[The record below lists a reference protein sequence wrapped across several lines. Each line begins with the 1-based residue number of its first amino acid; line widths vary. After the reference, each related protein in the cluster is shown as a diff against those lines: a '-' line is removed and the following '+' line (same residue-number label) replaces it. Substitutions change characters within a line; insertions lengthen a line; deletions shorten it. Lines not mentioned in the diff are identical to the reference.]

1 MKRDILI
8 SLAAVIVM
16 MLAIA
21 CEIAFAQDPGAD
33 TEPELYELDLEL
45 GLEHSDNRG
54 RTSPRGASETAL
66 VPRVI
71 LDLSRSGSRTD
82 LRVAGD
88 AEQRFPIS
96 GPFGNDFQANLAG
109 RLNWHLIQQ
118 SLDWIVENVA
128 SGSPLDLAGLDTP
141 ENRQQT
147 NVFSTGPR
155 WVLWPAA
162 PWSGLLDA
170 RYINSFAEDTDA
182 FNSDRMMLAARVLRR
197 LPGNRQ
203 LSAGAEVT
211 EVDYRDDE
219 FSVADYQRVD
229 LVGRYTTKRAA
240 FDLDLAAGR
249 TTIDLERGDELE
261 NNLFRLRLAWNI
273 SDHHMLVASAGHELS
288 DSVRQLAAGIEQLD
302 LPVAGGRRLP
312 IGNEFYV
319 LDSLSLG
326 WHFRYGRL
334 DGSLTG
340 GRHDYQFEL
349 DPLLDNEEQS
359 IALGLGWQLTPT
371 MELHGEA
378 GLEKRD
384 FRDENRRDEDS
395 RASLFLVRRHNPR
408 WSSRV
413 GVIRHQRESN
423 ISGGDSRENI
433 VALYL
438 TYHAGY

>member
-1 MKRDILI
+1 MKRGVLIILVAVVAAG
-8 SLAAVIVM
+8 SQAGLAQVA
-16 MLAIA
+16 
-21 CEIAFAQDPGAD
+21 DPVA
-33 TEPELYELDLEL
+33 EPELYKLDLEL

-88 AEQRFPIS
+88 AEQRLPIN
-96 GPFGNDFQANLAG
+96 GPFGNEFQANLAG
-109 RLNWHLIQQ
+109 RLNWHLIEE

-162 PWSGLLDA
+162 PWSGLFDA
-170 RYINSFAEDTDA
+170 RYINSFAEDSDA
-182 FNSDRMMLAARVLRR
+182 FNSDRLQLAARALRR

-203 LSAGAEVT
+203 LSAGVEVT
-211 EVDYRDDE
+211 EVEYRDDE
-219 FSVADYQRVD
+219 FSTADYQRVD
-229 LVGRYTTKRAA
+229 LVGRYSTKRAA

-249 TTIDLERGDELE
+249 TTIDLDRGDELE
-261 NNLFRLRLAWNI
+261 GNLFRLRLAWTI
-273 SDHHMLVASAGHELS
+273 SDRHMLVASAGHELS

-319 LDSLSLG
+319 LDSLSFG

-340 GRHDYQFEL
+340 ARRDYQFEL

-359 IALGLGWQLTPT
+359 IGLGLGWRLTPT
-371 MELHGEA
+371 MALQGEV

-423 ISGGDSRENI
+423 IIGGDSRENI